1 MSNYYVSTVCA
12 PLPSSSNYSSWA
24 YVSYSVDPADA
35 SGVVS
40 TQGHLVK
47 NTIQARSHY
56 AKYIDS
62 HNLRS
67 GWGGTYTWRSGDM
80 NVNEGPTADN
90 CAFYVKYN
98 GQWINLRDNT
108 AVEQAGLNSIF
119 ELQSAGYYVTLRTWP
134 YGGDS
139 EDKDNFGY
147 TVRIKENS
155 TLTRENFG
163 DSTNE
168 AVIIEFLADINSE
181 DTGAYEDTTLGAT
194 SPLLIIDGGMK
205 AVEEIW
211 EIGEKMRQTEGGK
224 WETITGALVPRSWNY
239 GNYTDTD
246 AQDTQ
251 INFPRVKRTLTN
263 TPWLSKS
270 LVGKRIDR
278 YFSDSANAGT
288 SEVYALK
295 KGCLIGSHPYDERLP
310 QEGKDLYRSAVVF
323 RNDDGTYG
331 IETSEAGIVGDSIQT
346 ILSKLKNNPTLYDK
360 YRFHG
365 EDAFVMLDVI
375 GGGGGGGAAYALGND
390 YNEFAGGGG
399 GGAGGSC
406 RLAVRLTEG
415 DLLFIEAA
423 QGGQGAQGGQAA
435 QSGGNSRVCLLNSN
449 NVVISGVVCQG
460 GKPGISATNNEGHF
474 GGGNGGTVNWCYGDG
489 YSPGVTIT
497 GHNGGNQANIVVWDS
512 SVDQASQVG
521 LVDNA
526 NRIYVIFAATGGWG
540 GQGGDHKLNEKNDL
554 YAQLGW
560 QPQYNRQPFGEF
572 SMITNASTQI
582 FFECKSVGSSGE
594 NYQQC
599 AGGCGGYAINKWE
612 SSAGGEGGRG
622 TSAALARGFS
632 GINGGGGGGEAAFY
646 STDTTPG
653 AGGAG
658 VIYVCR

>member
-1 MSNYYVSTVCA
+1 MSNYYVSTICA
-12 PLPSSSNYSSWA
+12 PLPPSSSSYSSWA

-35 SGVVS
+35 SDVTS

-47 NTIQARSHY
+47 STIQARSYY
-56 AKYIDS
+56 ANYIES

-67 GWGGTYTWRSGDM
+67 EWGGTYTWRSDYM
-80 NVNEGPTADN
+80 SFDEGPSEDD
-90 CAFYVKYN
+90 CAFYVKYK
-98 GQWINLRDNT
+98 GAWINLRDNT
-108 AVEQAGLNSIF
+108 AVEQAQLDSIF
-119 ELQSAGYYVTLRTWP
+119 ELQTESSTGQSYYVLLRYWP
-134 YGGDS
+134 YGGDAD
-139 EDKDNFGY
+139 DKDSFGY

-163 DSTNE
+163 DSANE

-181 DTGAYEDTTLGAT
+181 GTGTYENTTLGAT

-211 EIGEKMRQTEGGK
+211 EIGEKMSQTEGGK
-224 WETITGALVPRSWNY
+224 WETITGALVPSRWNY

-278 YFSDSANAGT
+278 YFSDGANTGT

-295 KGCLIGSHPYDERLP
+295 KGCLIGSFPYDARLP
-310 QEGKDLYRSAVVF
+310 QQGKDLYISAAVF
-323 RNDDGTYG
+323 RNEDGTYG
-331 IETSEAGIVGDSIQT
+331 IETSEAGIVGGNIALT
-346 ILSKLKNNPTLYDK
+346 LSKLKNNPTIYDK

-375 GGGGGGGAAYALGND
+375 AGGGGGGKPFILNSI
-390 YNEFAGGGG
+390 EFAGGGG

-415 DLLFIEAA
+415 DLLFIQAGVPGQA
-423 QGGQGAQGGQAA
+423 QGQGAE
-435 QSGGNSRVCLLNSN
+435 SRVCLVDSN
-449 NVVISGVVCQG
+449 NAVISGVVCG
-460 GKPGISATNNEGHF
+460 GGLAGTSATDNEGPI
-474 GGGNGGTVNWCYGDG
+474 GGGNGGAVNWWGNDANTVGQPITYPNGSADG
-489 YSPGVTIT
+489 P
-497 GHNGGNQANIVVWDS
+497 NIVVWDS
-512 SVDQASQVG
+512 SVDQASQTG

-540 GQGGDHKLNEKNDL
+540 GYGGDKRAN
-554 YAQLGW
+554 YADSLSAQQGW
-560 QPQYNRQPFGEF
+560 QPQYNGQPFREF
-572 SMITNASTQI
+572 SMITNASRQI
-582 FFECKSVGSSGE
+582 FFECISVGSSGE
-594 NYQQC
+594 SYTKA

-612 SSAGGEGGRG
+612 SSAGGEGGKN
-622 TSAALARGFS
+622 TTNEEAARGS
-632 GINGGGGGGEAAFY
+632 NGTNGGGGGGGAAYGRY
-646 STDTTPG
+646 SGLAG

-658 VIYVCR
+658 VIYVGR